1 MTVFPYS
8 LLSLLVPFVFLTVV
22 ALHLVK
28 KSSTAIYVYMV
39 QSIAVV
45 LALILSSVGSFTALL
60 VIALVASI
68 GVKVVAAP
76 YFFLDLVKKY
86 NLTFLAETVCS
97 LPLTLLILTGL
108 VAFTRMTI
116 FGELALL
123 SPANADM
130 IVLSLATILMSIF
143 LIVNRRGAGSQ
154 MIGILSL
161 ENTIVLFALLA
172 GLEQNSAFQLG
183 ITTNIFIWVIIASVL
198 ATIMM
203 RHFHS
208 LDTAA
213 MKKLT
218 D

>member
-1 MTVFPYS
+1 MILFS
-8 LLSLLVPFVFLTVV
+8 NSFLSLLVPFVFLTVV
-22 ALHLVK
+22 ILHLAK
-28 KSSTAIYVYMV
+28 KSSTAIYVYMM

-45 LALILSSVGSFTALL
+45 LTLILLSIDSISPLL
-60 VIALVASI
+60 IIALVASI
-68 GVKVVAAP
+68 GVKVIAAP
-76 YFFLDLVKKY
+76 YFFLGLVKKY
-86 NLTFLAETVCS
+86 NLTFLAETVYS
-97 LPLTLLILTGL
+97 IPVTLLILTGL

-116 FGELALL
+116 FGELARL

-130 IVLSLATILMSIF
+130 IVLSLATILISIF

-183 ITTNIFIWVIIASVL
+183 ITTNIFIWVIIATVF
-198 ATIMM
+198 ATVMM

-208 LDTAA
+208 LDTTA